1 MKFKKIILPFVV
13 AILLTLTAQAQDSVK
28 LRFQPKIGTSLYTEM
43 KMDMNM
49 DMQIKEQ
56 SINTKMLMA
65 FGIDMKTK
73 SRANDVNEVD
83 FIFDKIT
90 MNISNPMMNGNY
102 NSEIENQADPF
113 SQKMQESFKDLL
125 KKPIN
130 MKIST
135 LGALTEPVDFQKL
148 FPTLPT
154 DKSAELKEQMNNQ
167 FIQFPEKAV
176 KVGDS
181 WLASSPMAQIGVME
195 LTYTVKSITKDVVNL
210 TVVGI
215 AKPNAKKSELQLKE
229 TAISGSAT
237 VDKKTGET
245 LDSKLVMKLKMSVN
259 AKGQSMDMEMNA
271 FLNIL
276 ATRK

>member
-13 AILLTLTAQAQDSVK
+13 AILLTLTAQAQESVK

>member
-13 AILLTLTAQAQDSVK
+13 AILLTLTAQAQESVK
-28 LRFQPKIGTSLYTEM
+28 LRFQPKIGSSLYTEM

-181 WLASSPMAQIGVME
+181 WLASSPMAQIGLME

-215 AKPNAKKSELQLKE
+215 AKPKVNNPDLQLKE

-237 VDKKTGET
+237 IDKKTGET
-245 LDSKLVMKLKMSVN
+245 LDSKLLMKLKMSVN

>member
-13 AILLTLTAQAQDSVK
+13 AILLTLTAQAQESVK
-28 LRFQPKIGTSLYTEM
+28 LRFQPKIGSSLYTEM

-73 SRANDVNEVD
+73 SRATDVNEVD

>member
-13 AILLTLTAQAQDSVK
+13 AILLTLTAQAQESVK
-28 LRFQPKIGTSLYTEM
+28 LRFQPKIGSSLYTEM